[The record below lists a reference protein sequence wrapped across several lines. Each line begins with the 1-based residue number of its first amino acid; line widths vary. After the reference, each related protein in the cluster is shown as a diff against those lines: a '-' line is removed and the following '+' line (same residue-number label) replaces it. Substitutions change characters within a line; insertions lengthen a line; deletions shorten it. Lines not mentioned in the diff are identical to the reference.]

1 MKTHLVGS
9 SGYIASKILSRFTPE
24 PVLCYSPDRLDG
36 EIYLD
41 LTKPDTFKPS
51 LIEEGD
57 YIIFLSAIS
66 SPDVCDKQYEL
77 AYSINVT
84 GTGRFIEMASERG
97 ANVLFFSSD
106 IVNGSTESA
115 HNELDPANPFG
126 KYAEMKYAIERQFFG
141 NSYVKFFR
149 LSYVFSNTDKFMNYL
164 VSCSKKGE
172 CAKVFD
178 ALYRNVIYV
187 DDIIDA
193 VFKLRDNFSS
203 WNNQLFNL
211 SGNELLSRKNLAEL
225 YKSEVDPSLQYTI
238 MMPDAEFFT
247 ARPNII
253 ETKSLYLEALLGRK
267 PMSIREAMRKEFRKV

>member
-1 MKTHLVGS
+1 
-9 SGYIASKILSRFTPE
+9 
-24 PVLCYSPDRLDG
+24 
-36 EIYLD
+36 
-41 LTKPDTFKPS
+41 
-51 LIEEGD
+51 
-57 YIIFLSAIS
+57 
-66 SPDVCDKQYEL
+66 
-77 AYSINVT
+77 
-84 GTGRFIEMASERG
+84 
-97 ANVLFFSSD
+97 
-106 IVNGSTESA
+106 
-115 HNELDPANPFG
+115 
-126 KYAEMKYAIERQFFG
+126 MKYAIESQFFG

-164 VSCSKKGE
+164 VSCAEKGE

-193 VFKLRDNFSS
+193 VFKLRDSFSS